1 MLRPMGIASIVLA
14 ILFAVP
20 LAWSSPASDLSA
32 QLRNAK
38 LDIAH
43 CYRVRD
49 LEFAHED
56 LKLYLNDGY
65 LIFSEPIA
73 GAPFAAVFSGE
84 VVEGGDGEVLLSP
97 PRRSERRSLAKFA
110 DSPTLDA
117 HFKTALFLFTDR
129 TGRELMDRAIAQSPP
144 STETGALLAGQYSS
158 TMRNIAQGFEVRLLE
173 DLLNANPAR
182 GFFYATIA
190 STAFGALDMVYD
202 PTAYEQIMVGQYS
215 TRNNHPFYDIWT
227 SFPSRS
233 ARAAADAPAGSP
245 STLSE
250 SALES
255 ERSLYDL
262 ANFRIDAT
270 IEAGSLNLS
279 AVTRV
284 TLHLKEPNLRAIPF
298 EISGQMDVDAVLI
311 DGKPV
316 EVFRKESSR
325 ESAFRPSE
333 NTMFLALP
341 AEPLDASVPHEAEF
355 HHHGNVIHT
364 REGKVFFVSSRS
376 NWYPNLGG
384 AFATYDLTFH
394 YPKTFDLVTTGELVS
409 KTEEG
414 DQRVQHRRSTL
425 PVRFAGFNLG
435 DYQCVQRKRPDGFL
449 INVCASRNLDPALR
463 PRAVPVLD
471 TGLSPA
477 SERAGHRSLPA
488 IGIVPPPPDPV
499 HKLNKLAA
507 MIDDAFGFMS
517 ARLGPPPLKSVT
529 VTPIPA
535 GFGQGFP
542 GLIYL
547 STASYLDPNELP
559 QPVRDAGLA
568 SFYNDL
574 LAAHEL
580 AHQWWGNLV
589 VPQTYKDN
597 WLQESLA
604 NYTALLY
611 LEKRKGVRPVT
622 AVLEEYKRH
631 LLAKSPDGQ
640 RVESAGPVTF
650 GTRLSTSRSPEGW
663 QVITYEKGS
672 WILHMLR
679 HEMGDAQFMKL
690 LAEIPKR
697 FARRPLST
705 DDFRLLAAEF
715 MPPKSRDRKLEA
727 FFENWVYATG
737 IPTLKL
743 SASVSGSRLNGTLTQ
758 SGVSKD
764 FEVDVP
770 VELTS
775 ARGAA
780 PRIFWVRSSSDP
792 VEFSF
797 PVPPGW
803 GHPQIGSAFLQAK

>member
-1 MLRPMGIASIVLA
+1 MGNASIVLVA
-14 ILFAVP
+14 LVGIP
-20 LAWSSPASDLSA
+20 IAWGTPASDLNA
-32 QLRNAK
+32 QLKNAK
-38 LDIAH
+38 LDIAR

-56 LKLYLNDGY
+56 LKIFLNDGY

-73 GAPFAAVFSGE
+73 GGPFAAVFSSE
-84 VVEGGDGEVLLSP
+84 TIEGGDGEVLLSP

-117 HFKTALFLFTDR
+117 HFKTALFLFTDN
-129 TGRELMDRAIAQSPP
+129 TGRDLMDRAVAQGPP
-144 STETGALLAGQYSS
+144 SSEMGALLAGQF
-158 TMRNIAQGFEVRLLE
+158 TATVRNISQGFEVRLLA
-173 DLLNANPAR
+173 DLLNGNPKR

-190 STAFGALDMVYD
+190 SPSLGTLDMVYD
-202 PTAYEQIMVGQYS
+202 PTAYEQIVVGQYS
-215 TRNNHPFYDIWT
+215 TKNDRPMYDVWT
-227 SFPSRS
+227 SFPARS
-233 ARAAADAPAGSP
+233 ARLIADAPAGS
-245 STLSE
+245 SNARAE
-250 SALES
+250 SSLES
-255 ERSLYDL
+255 ERAPYEL

-270 IEAGSLNLS
+270 VEAGTLNLS

-284 TLHLKEPNLRAIPF
+284 TLNLKQANLRAIPF
-298 EISGQMDVDAVLI
+298 EISGQMDVDEVRI

-316 EVFRKESSR
+316 EVFRQESAR
-325 ESAFRPSE
+325 EAAFRPSE
-333 NTMFLALP
+333 NTMFLVLP
-341 AEPLDASVPHEAEF
+341 PDPLDESKPHEAEI
-355 HHHGNVIHT
+355 HHHGKVIHT
-364 REGKVFFVSSRS
+364 NQGKVFFVSSRT
-376 NWYPNLGG
+376 NWYPNQGG

-409 KTEEG
+409 TSVEG

-435 DYQCVQRKRPDGFL
+435 EYQCVERKRSDGFL

-463 PRAVPVLD
+463 PRPSQPID
-471 TGLSPA
+471 TGLGQGAISASRRPIPA
-477 SERAGHRSLPA
+477 VSLP
-488 IGIVPPPPDPV
+488 VLTPDPV

-517 ARLGPPPLKSVT
+517 ARLGPPPLHSLT

-547 STASYLDPNELP
+547 ATASYLEPGELP

-589 VPQTYKDN
+589 VAQTYKDN
-597 WLQESLA
+597 WLQEALA

-611 LEKRKGVRPVT
+611 LEKRKGPRLVT
-622 AVLEEYKRH
+622 EVLEDYKRH
-631 LLAKSPDGQ
+631 LIAKGSDGQ
-640 RVESAGPVTF
+640 RIESAGPVTF
-650 GTRLSTSRSPEGW
+650 GTRLSTSRTPYAW
-663 QVITYEKGS
+663 QIITYEKGS

-679 HEMGDAQFMKL
+679 YEMGDEQFMKL

-705 DDFRLLAAEF
+705 EDFRLLAAEF
-715 MPPKSRDRKLEA
+715 MPPKARDKKLEA
-727 FFENWVYATG
+727 FFENWVYTTG

-743 SASVSGSRLNGTLTQ
+743 SASVSGTRLNGTLLQ
-758 SGVSKD
+758 SGVTKD

-770 VELTS
+770 VEVTS
-775 ARGAA
+775 TRGGAS
-780 PRIFWVRSSSDP
+780 PRIYWVRSSSDP

-797 PVPPGW
+797 PVPPGSA
-803 GHPQIGSAFLQAK
+803 HPQIGPAFLQAK